1 MKTIKINESQRR
13 RLFET
18 YTEGFSFENLSMMGV
33 GFGNVDVSENQ
44 YKYCCKYLGEPL
56 DYGSSRYVFQLDD
69 NFVLKLA
76 IGYEGFKQNEGEVE
90 AFEEIDS
97 QLIARIAYYDDNY
110 SFIVSEQVL
119 PANEEDFEKILG
131 MPYHDSYIQQS
142 TTGKDSSSSHGGD
155 ATVGFDKYF
164 NNIIPR
170 GTNAKPCVY
179 NILRYI
185 QYSHKVRKDYDELID
200 NNWWFSEI
208 RRIVKKYGI
217 HDLYINNF
225 GLAYRNSKPILVI
238 LDSGVNR
245 AQEEEEE

>member
-1 MKTIKINESQRR
+1 M
-13 RLFET
+13 
-18 YTEGFSFENLSMMGV
+18 
-33 GFGNVDVSENQ
+33 
-44 YKYCCKYLGEPL
+44 
-56 DYGSSRYVFQLDD
+56 FQLDD

-76 IGYEGFKQNEGEVE
+76 IGYEGFKQNEGEIE
-90 AFEEIDS
+90 AFEKIDS

-131 MPYHDSYIQQS
+131 MPYHDRYIQQS
-142 TTGKDSSSSHGGD
+142 TTRKDSSSSHGGD
-155 ATVGFDKYF
+155 VTVGFDKYF
-164 NNIIPR
+164 DNIIPR
-170 GTNAKPCVY
+170 GTNANPCAY

-217 HDLYINNF
+217 HDLHIDNF

-245 AQEEEEE
+245 AQEEEEEE